1 MRFVKLEL
9 EISRQVFLFFILGL
23 VCLVKTAFQLFAEL
37 VFCETTKIFPWRRG
51 LRGSGEHGFPS

>member
-9 EISRQVFLFFILGL
+9 EISRQVFWFFILGL

-37 VFCETTKIFPWRRG
+37 VFCETTKIFPPEK
-51 LRGSGEHGFPS
+51 GSAGVW